1 MKKAKETTSA
11 NNEGI
16 ACIAEFVRQQVKQY
30 GIKEKEQTKIVLMT
44 EEASGSLVSHASENA
59 HLSAQIRS
67 FLGRITIEL
76 SAEGDAYSLTEG
88 VKAGNLLDEDV
99 GEGVQDTLRSI
110 ILKSMANGLK
120 YRHTHGR
127 NQICMEV
134 LRSKNAFLY
143 QTLGALAIAI
153 LTGMLLLLIG
163 NQTINGALDTYL
175 LDPVKTMYMNA
186 LKMIVAPVV
195 FFSIV
200 TCIMRFTN
208 VSELGRVGGRV
219 LSMYMLTTLIAT
231 ITGIAVFYL
240 FQPGSP
246 LPSDAM
252 TAAAGNI
259 TSQTMNVSIKD
270 TIVGIVP
277 DNFLEPFLSSDMLQ
291 VIFLAVIC
299 GITVGLIGRYS
310 ETIRN
315 LFDAFNELFLK
326 IMSIV
331 IRFLPL
337 AVFCSITSMILDTGI
352 QTILS
357 VIGMLGA
364 FLFGLLCMI
373 LVYLLLLAIL
383 GRMNPLPFLKKYAP
397 TMLQVFS
404 TGSSN
409 ASIPIN
415 MEACSKMGILPKIY
429 TLSIP
434 LGATLNMDGTCVY
447 LGVFALALAKT
458 YGVNVTEGTLLAMV
472 ISIIVLSIGAPGIPG
487 SGLICL
493 SMLLAQ
499 IGVPT
504 EAVGLVMGID
514 ALVGMVRTMS
524 NCTGDMAVTVLV
536 DKWEKNRLNRA
547 KKY

>member
-1 MKKAKETTSA
+1 MKKRKETAAA

-16 ACIAEFVRQQVKQY
+16 DRIVAFVREDVIRH
-30 GIKEKEQTKIVLMT
+30 GVKEKDREKIILMT
-44 EEASGSLVSHASENA
+44 EEAAGSLVSHATDGAELTA
-59 HLSAQIRS
+59 CIRS
-67 FLGRITIEL
+67 FLGTVTIEL
-76 SAEGDAYSLTEG
+76 SAAGEQYSFTES
-88 VKAGNLLDEDV
+88 VKGAELLDEDV
-99 GEGVQDTLRSI
+99 EENAQETIREILLRS
-110 ILKSMANGLK
+110 MADGLK
-120 YRHTHGR
+120 CRHVRGKNR
-127 NQICMEV
+127 IRMEV
-134 LRSKNAFLY
+134 LRSKQAFLY
-143 QTLGALAIAI
+143 QTLGALALAI
-153 LTGMLLLLIG
+153 VTGLLLLAVG
-163 NQTINGALDTYL
+163 NQELNQVVDTYV

-186 LKMIVAPVV
+186 LKMVVAPVV

-200 TCIMRFTN
+200 TCIMRFTDL
-208 VSELGRVGGRV
+208 SELGRVGGRV
-219 LSMYMLTTLIAT
+219 FSMYLLTTFIAT
-231 ITGIAVFYL
+231 MTGIGVFYL

-252 TAAAGNI
+252 ADAAGQI

-277 DNFLEPFLSSDMLQ
+277 DDFLQPFLSSNMLQ

-310 ETIRN
+310 ETVKNI
-315 LFDAFNELFLK
+315 FESFNELFLK
-326 IMSIV
+326 IMSVV

-337 AVFCSITSMILDTGI
+337 AVFCSIASMILDTGI

-357 VIGMLGA
+357 VVEMLGT

-373 LVYLLLLAIL
+373 VVYILLLTIL

-404 TGSSN
+404 LASSN
-409 ASIPIN
+409 ASIPVN

-429 TLSIP
+429 SLSIP
-434 LGATLNMDGTCVY
+434 LGATVNMDGSCVY

-458 YGVNVTEGTLLAMV
+458 YGVNVTQGSLLAMV

-514 ALVGMVRTMS
+514 ALVGMFRAMS
-524 NCTGDMAVTVLV
+524 NCTGDVAVTVLV
-536 DKWEKNRLNRA
+536 DRWEKRRKERIKAN
-547 KKY
+547 

>member
-1 MKKAKETTSA
+1 MKKAKETAAA
-11 NNEGI
+11 NNEGS
-16 ACIAEFVRQQVKQY
+16 ACIAEFVRQQVTQY
-30 GIKEKEQTKIVLMT
+30 GIKEKEQTKIVMMT
-44 EEASGSLVSHASENA
+44 EEAAGSLVSHASEKA

-67 FLGRITIEL
+67 FLGHVTIEL

-88 VKAGNLLDEDV
+88 VQAGNLLDEDV

-110 ILKSMANGLK
+110 ILKSMASGLK
-120 YRHTHGR
+120 YRYTHGK

-163 NQTINGALDTYL
+163 NQTVNGALDTYL

-291 VIFLAVIC
+291 VIFLAVVC
-299 GITVGLIGRYS
+299 GITVGWIGRYS

-373 LVYLLLLAIL
+373 LVYMLLLAIL

-536 DKWEKNRLNRA
+536 DKWEKNRLKSA
-547 KKY
+547 QK